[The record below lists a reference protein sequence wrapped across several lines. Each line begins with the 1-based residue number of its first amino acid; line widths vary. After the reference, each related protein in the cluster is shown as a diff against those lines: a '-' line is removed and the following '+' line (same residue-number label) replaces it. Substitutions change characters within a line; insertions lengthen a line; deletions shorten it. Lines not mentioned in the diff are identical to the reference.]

1 MFVYGCPRVLRHL
14 NLLDETFTM
23 YDMSQILNILGITM
37 TEFRQ
42 ICVVSG
48 TDYNCT
54 TAITSATVRSENGM
68 KVEKT
73 FNLHLKLTLKL
84 FKQYKK
90 CTQEAAITGN
100 IVATD
105 FYIWLHH
112 TCRTLYPRLKFDYDA
127 VTAIND
133 MFNTTHM
140 KMNQLPTLTTN
151 KPTSV
156 DNELLHTVMAHENFI
171 FV

>member
-1 MFVYGCPRVLRHL
+1 
-14 NLLDETFTM
+14 
-23 YDMSQILNILGITM
+23 
-37 TEFRQ
+37 
-42 ICVVSG
+42 VVSG

-151 KPTSV
+151 KP